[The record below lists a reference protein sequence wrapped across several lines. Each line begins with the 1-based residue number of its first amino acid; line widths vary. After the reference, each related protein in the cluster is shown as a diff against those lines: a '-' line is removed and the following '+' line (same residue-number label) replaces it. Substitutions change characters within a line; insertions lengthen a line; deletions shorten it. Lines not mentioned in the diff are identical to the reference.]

1 MGLEARRVGGAGGP
15 AAKPSGGAAP
25 VGSVVVRLFS
35 RAQDAVGDASLRLE
49 IADGETVRS
58 LLDRLDAAYPALAPF
73 RASLLVAV
81 NFEYVPPDRALA
93 PGDEIA
99 LIPPVQGG

>member
-1 MGLEARRVGGAGGP
+1 MGLEARRVGGSGGP
-15 AAKPSGGAAP
+15 AAKPPGGAAS
-25 VGSVVVRLFS
+25 VGTVVVRLFS
-35 RAQDAVGDASLRLE
+35 RAQDAVGEASLRLE
-49 IADGETVRS
+49 IAEGETIASV
-58 LLDRLDAAYPALAPF
+58 LDRLDAAYPSLAAL

-81 NFEYVPPDRALA
+81 NFGYVTPDRPLA